1 MIEILVEYFNIFLG
15 RRKPYKFLVYISDK
29 DLNKKEKLVETFEI
43 IEFSSRRAYKEA
55 LDIMYLKYPGKGF
68 DIRMV

>member
-1 MIEILVEYFNIFLG
+1 MIEKIVEIFNILLG
-15 RRKPYKFLVYISDK
+15 RRKAYKFLVYISDK
-29 DLNKKEKLVETFEI
+29 ELNKKDKLVETFEI

-55 LDIMYLKYPGKGF
+55 LDILHLKYPGKGF